1 MTLKTATRLRT
12 HAISTDTT
20 VVVSKTTK
28 RAERAFATGRPASP
42 PPNPAEKEADRWV
55 AQMMFENYN
64 P

>member
-1 MTLKTATRLRT
+1 MTSKPANRLRT
-12 HAISTDTT
+12 HNVWTDAT

-28 RAERAFATGRPASP
+28 RAERAPSSERPTLPLQS
-42 PPNPAEKEADRWV
+42 PAEKEAERWV